1 MNAYKINL
9 EIIELESKNFHVFT
23 DLKVNDIQCR
33 LLLDTGASKT
43 VFDTERVLR
52 FIDASKVK
60 ANESKSVGLGVTEME
75 TKVAKIPKWQMG
87 KLNIKEFKVAILPLA
102 HVNQT
107 YRLLKLPPI
116 DGVLGSDFL
125 MKYNA
130 IINYPKSIL
139 KLSKA
144 SD

>member
-9 EIIELESKNFHVFT
+9 EIIELESKNFHVFI

-60 ANESKSVGLGVTEME
+60 ANESKSVGLGITEME